1 MRQITIR
8 QLDRQGNVAKIK
20 EWMPFELVSDGEVIA
35 MVTAPDVD
43 RQSEG
48 EAVEAKQADRQRP
61 RTSTKTDKLSELP
74 LSKSRQAKGRLSEK

>member
-48 EAVEAKQADRQRP
+48 EAVEAKQADNAHEQVRRQ
-61 RTSTKTDKLSELP
+61 TS
-74 LSKSRQAKGRLSEK
+74 